1 MTRSRILV
9 SLAAV
14 LAVAVA
20 AVVVGVAG
28 PAPTG
33 AAAAPDAPHALVR
46 PRLSMR
52 AEIGKAAYDGV
63 CAACHGADAA
73 GTDQGPPFVHPI
85 YNPGHHADEAF
96 FRAARDGVRA
106 HHWRF
111 GDMPAQPD
119 VSERTVAAIIVYIRE
134 MQRANGIVTQDHRM

>member
-1 MTRSRILV
+1 MTRKSLV
-9 SLAAV
+9 SIAALV
-14 LAVAVA
+14 VATIVI
-20 AVVVGVAG
+20 VGSI
-28 PAPTG
+28 APGLRG
-33 AAAAPDAPHALVR
+33 AATTSDTARALVV

-63 CAACHGADAA
+63 CAACHGADGV
-73 GTDQGPPFVHPI
+73 GTDQGPPFIHPI

-96 FRAARDGVRA
+96 FRAAHDGVRA

-119 VSERTVAAIIVYIRE
+119 VSDQKITAIVVYVRE
-134 MQRANGIVTQDHRM
+134 MQRANGIVTQEHRM